1 MISCHFNKCEYP
13 ACDRTCGLDEPG
25 IIAMLQKQ
33 IEVLD
38 TYRRN
43 MNLGLL
49 EIRHLEE
56 YLGQLQ
62 QEGYRDEFNYYEE
75 CPYDDCI
82 LNPMEMKQWRPEYW
96 RKKDALI
103 VVLILLTNLIP
114 QALVNGTAHTMMTK
128 INNCATVIVNSLT
141 FFTTFPNG

>member
-1 MISCHFNKCEYP
+1 MISCPFDKCEYP

-25 IIAMLQKQ
+25 IITMLQKQ
-33 IEVLD
+33 IEVLN

-62 QEGYRDEFNYYEE
+62 HEGYKDIFNHYKE
-75 CPYDDCI
+75 CKFIDCI
-82 LNPMEMKQWRPEYW
+82 HNPMEMKQWRQEYW
-96 RKKDALI
+96 QEK
-103 VVLILLTNLIP
+103 
-114 QALVNGTAHTMMTK
+114 G
-128 INNCATVIVNSLT
+128 C
-141 FFTTFPNG
+141 PNRCSYFIDKPDTPGLGEWDCPYYDNECK

>member
-1 MISCHFNKCEYP
+1 MISCPFDKCEYP

-56 YLGQLQ
+56 YLDKLQ
-62 QEGYRDEFNYYEE
+62 REGYRDEFNYYEE
-75 CPYDDCI
+75 CPYEDCI
-82 LNPMEMKQWRPEYW
+82 LNPMEMKQWRTEYW
-96 RKKDALI
+96 QKK
-103 VVLILLTNLIP
+103 
-114 QALVNGTAHTMMTK
+114 G
-128 INNCATVIVNSLT
+128 C
-141 FFTTFPNG
+141 PNRCSYFIDKPDTPGLGEWDCPYYDDECK